1 MPTYPL
7 PLPSSSSSPPDQR
20 QQQQEQRL
28 LVIYLVGPLS
38 VLLVLT
44 RERGGAAAGPD
55 AMRAIGVE
63 VCLQACFPLSS
74 IY

>member
-7 PLPSSSSSPPDQR
+7 PLPSSSSSPA

-28 LVIYLVGPLS
+28 LVIYQVGPLS

-44 RERGGAAAGPD
+44 RGEGGAAAGPD
-55 AMRAIGVE
+55 TMRAIGVE
-63 VCLQACFPLSS
+63 VCLQACIFLYLAF
-74 IY
+74 IRE